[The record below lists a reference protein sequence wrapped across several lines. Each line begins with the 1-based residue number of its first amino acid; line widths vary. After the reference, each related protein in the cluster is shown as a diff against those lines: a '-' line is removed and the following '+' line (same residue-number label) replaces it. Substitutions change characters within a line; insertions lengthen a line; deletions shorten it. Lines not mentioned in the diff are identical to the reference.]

1 MQRRC
6 WEEKVMGE
14 PSPFSLAGQRI
25 LVAGA
30 AGGIGSATSRVCAS
44 LGATIIAVDLKT
56 PLAIAK
62 ELESKTDISAHT
74 CDFSRR
80 DDVEKLARA
89 TGPVDGLVDLAAICP
104 FGDWMAPD
112 WNDEL
117 MRVLAVNVGG
127 PLNLMR
133 AYFPSMVERGGGR
146 VVLTGSLAGRTGGL
160 RSGAH
165 YAASKG
171 GIHALVRWFAQRGQ
185 GHNVL
190 VNGVAPGTTQTQMI
204 EGNGY
209 VPSAYP
215 QNRFAKPE
223 EIAGAIAFLLSP
235 ASSFVSGVVLDVNGG
250 IQFS

>member
-1 MQRRC
+1 MA
-6 WEEKVMGE
+6 E
-14 PSPFSLAGQRI
+14 PSPFSLTGKRI

-30 AGGIGSATSRVCAS
+30 AGGIGRATCRICAS
-44 LGATIIAVDLKT
+44 LGANIVAVDLKAPKT
-56 PLAIAK
+56 VAE
-62 ELESKTDISAHT
+62 ELGKTTSVSAYA

-80 DDVEKLARA
+80 DAVEKLAAA

-104 FGDWMAPD
+104 FGDWMAPEWD
-112 WNDEL
+112 EEL
-117 MRVLAVNVGG
+117 MRVLAINVGG

-133 AYFPSMVERGGGR
+133 AYFPAMVERGEGR

-185 GHNVL
+185 GRNVL
-190 VNGVAPGTTQTQMI
+190 VNGVAPGTTQTPMI

-209 VPSAYP
+209 VPTAYP
-215 QNRFAKPE
+215 QNRFGKPE

>member
-1 MQRRC
+1 MS
-6 WEEKVMGE
+6 E
-14 PSPFSLAGQRI
+14 PSPFSLSGKRI

-30 AGGIGSATSRVCAS
+30 AGGIGSATCRICAS
-44 LGATIIAVDLKT
+44 LGATIIAADLKS
-56 PLAIAK
+56 PDAISN
-62 ELESKTDISAHT
+62 ELNKTTNISSYA

-80 DDVEKLARA
+80 DAVEKLAKE
-89 TGPVDGLVDLAAICP
+89 TGPIDGLVDLAAICP
-104 FGDWMAPD
+104 FDDWMAPGWD
-112 WNDEL
+112 EEL

-209 VPSAYP
+209 VPTAYP
-215 QNRFAKPE
+215 QGRFGKPE